1 MDKGHKK
8 FKMVATC
15 KHNHNKLPIDNCFLP
30 LRMIILH
37 IKVGKKK
44 PFSYCQNSF
53 PKEIRKIIN
62 CNT

>member
-30 LRMIILH
+30 HRMIILH

-44 PFSYCQNSF
+44 PFFLLSKLL
-53 PKEIRKIIN
+53 PKGNKKN
-62 CNT
+62 N